1 MMLSTQ
7 STDQSASSGVRQ
19 STPLAPTGSFI
30 TRGENLTRR
39 DKTVSTPVRK
49 VSSAPLTPVENT
61 KSFIKKTEKTVSQRV
76 KK

>member
-1 MMLSTQ
+1 MILSTQ

-19 STPLAPTGSFI
+19 STPLAATGDFI
-30 TRGENLTRR
+30 RR
-39 DKTVSTPVRK
+39 REKTVSTPVRK

-61 KSFIKKTEKTVSQRV
+61 KSFIKRTEKTVSQRV

>member
-1 MMLSTQ
+1 MLSTQ
-7 STDQSASSGVRQ
+7 STDQSTSNGVRQ
-19 STPLAPTGSFI
+19 SAPLAPTGSFI

-49 VSSAPLTPVENT
+49 VSSDSTRD
-61 KSFIKKTEKTVSQRV
+61 IIRRTEKTVSQRV

>member
-7 STDQSASSGVRQ
+7 STDQSSSSGVRQ

-49 VSSAPLTPVENT
+49 VSSDSTISTL
-61 KSFIKKTEKTVSQRV
+61 KRTEKTVSQRV

>member
-1 MMLSTQ
+1 MLSTQ

-39 DKTVSTPVRK
+39 DKTISTPVKK
-49 VSSAPLTPVENT
+49 VSSAPFAPMSP
-61 KSFIKKTEKTVSQRV
+61 KMDIIKRTEKTVSQRV

>member
-19 STPLAPTGSFI
+19 STPLAATGSF
-30 TRGENLTRR
+30 LTKRE
-39 DKTVSTPVRK
+39 KTMSMPVRK
-49 VSSAPLTPVENT
+49 VSSDSTRD
-61 KSFIKKTEKTVSQRV
+61 IIRRTEKTVSQRV